1 MSATYELART
11 RETPSTLEHLAN
23 IPEAKLPE
31 VLTQRVRLLEETN
44 RAYRIAQEKEA
55 TAKRKVDAAIMN
67 ADRLI
72 DNARSAGGH
81 TARTKKILWHEYSS
95 TSDKVEALEMNLRE
109 LIDSG
114 IENAQAQKQ
123 LTQVLSAFADS
134 QTALLNVQKSQ
145 MAYQAQVADATKFLY
160 GLSAYNMASSQ
171 SVLIKLQAVLSG
183 ASKEKLGEL
192 AQQQLMLALDQ
203 LKNQE
208 SIIIRM
214 RENKNSIGKLE
225 ETMRAHNITITDIS
239 VETTEHAK
247 KLATH
252 EQLLEEAAEADEEQ
266 DKLIAENRRLLDEAA
281 KADEVQDAIIASHEQ
296 AISDVIEADAEQDR
310 LIAENRRLLD
320 EVAKADEEQDAI
332 IASHDQAITEAI
344 EADAE
349 QDKLI
354 AENRRLLDE
363 AAKADEEQ
371 DAIIASHDQAINEAI
386 EADEEQDK
394 LIAEHSRLLNEA
406 AKCNKRHS
414 EQIATINNAIA
425 EATEAGREQDKL
437 IKQLMMV
444 YKKQHSFIKSQADDI
459 QSLMAKNTALEQELL
474 TKCSKKQFTMASVL
488 SIIALLLA
496 IANFFV

>member
-11 RETPSTLEHLAN
+11 RETPSMLEQLSD

-44 RAYRIAQEKEA
+44 RAYKIAQEKEA

-81 TARTKKILWHEYSS
+81 TARTKKFLWHEYSS

-208 SIIIRM
+208 SIMLRM

-252 EQLLEEAAEADEEQ
+252 EQLLEEAAKADEEQ
-266 DKLIAENRRLLDEAA
+266 DAM
-281 KADEVQDAIIASHEQ
+281 IASHEQ
-296 AISDVIEADAEQDR
+296 AISDAIEADAEQDR

-320 EVAKADEEQDAI
+320 EAAKADEEQDAI
-332 IASHDQAITEAI
+332 IASHDQAISEAI

-406 AKCNKRHS
+406 AKCNKWHS

-425 EATEAGREQDKL
+425 EATEAGIAQDKL

-444 YKKQHSFIKSQADDI
+444 YKKQHTLINSQADDI
-459 QSLMAKNTALEQELL
+459 RSLMAKNAALEQELL
-474 TKCSKKQFTMASVL
+474 IKCSKKQFTITSVI

-496 IANFFV
+496 IVNFFV